1 MSISASS
8 RESNK
13 HYESN
18 SRAKFRAVLF
28 RSLGVLVREPAK
40 GYDRIYLK
48 KDHPDNSWWVHGQD
62 TMIQIDIVGH
72 VSEEVNLPST
82 ANVDPNNPNW
92 QVFILKKTP
101 ACSSSDEINSVNIFV
116 KDSPEK
122 PLETYTSETS
132 VDNIILE
139 VKSTAK
145 FKYVIGEVTEGG
157 KKSITGKIAQ
167 LEKDCAFICSKVS
180 RNNTNDSVSQI
191 ISFVMLIAPFED
203 TNYVQNIVES
213 NATMYPLVY
222 RLLCKGRFVYI
233 INRETTTAIVKQLK
247 EETTNLTDQF
257 QEHSQQVEQLRRDLD
272 ELKEQT
278 IYRLDEFK
286 EETSNRLDQF
296 KEETSNRLDETNNR
310 LDQFKEE
317 TSNRLDKI
325 QAALNILINKSGG
338 AYNL

>member
-28 RSLGVLVREPAK
+28 KSLGVLVREPAK

-48 KDHPDNSWWVHGQD
+48 KDHPDNSWWVNRED
-62 TMIQIDIVGH
+62 TIIQIDIVGH
-72 VSEEVNLPST
+72 VSEAVNLPST
-82 ANVDPNNPNW
+82 ANVDPNNTNW
-92 QVFILKKTP
+92 QVFILKKTL

-132 VDNIILE
+132 VDNITVE

-167 LEKDCAFICSKVS
+167 LEKDCTFICSKVS

-222 RLLCKGRFVYI
+222 LLLCKGRFVYI

-257 QEHSQQVEQLRRDLD
+257 QEHNQQVEQLRGDLD

-278 IYRLDEFK
+278 NNRLDEFQEQTINRLDKTNNRLDEFK
-286 EETSNRLDQF
+286 EETN
-296 KEETSNRLDETNNR
+296 
-310 LDQFKEE
+310 
-317 TSNRLDKI
+317 NRLDKI
-325 QAALNILINKSGG
+325 QAALEFLISKSGG
-338 AYNL
+338 AYDL